1 MHLPSSPI
9 AQDSKIELNLLH
21 RSTTI
26 SVCRWVRPRPE
37 FYDIDKTARVNS
49 NFVVGQKIVPRGRS
63 PRPSRPNFVH
73 HPKATRQWSTDGI
86 WDESSAEMK
95 TEIWQAA
102 FLLPCSFASLGHT
115 WSIRQEIT
123 KLLLSTWDSGHLPYG
138 TSIEFPTAKH
148 SLSLK
153 IQYSYSLPRQFSP
166 SLRSVPSLVRT

>member
-1 MHLPSSPI
+1 MFTTYLLIQRDRQIHIPNSCLAAFLHLRPWGPAADFRCEGFGARRTVARGAKLKILSRMHLPSSPI

-86 WDESSAEMK
+86 
-95 TEIWQAA
+95 
-102 FLLPCSFASLGHT
+102 
-115 WSIRQEIT
+115 
-123 KLLLSTWDSGHLPYG
+123 
-138 TSIEFPTAKH
+138 
-148 SLSLK
+148 
-153 IQYSYSLPRQFSP
+153 
-166 SLRSVPSLVRT
+166 